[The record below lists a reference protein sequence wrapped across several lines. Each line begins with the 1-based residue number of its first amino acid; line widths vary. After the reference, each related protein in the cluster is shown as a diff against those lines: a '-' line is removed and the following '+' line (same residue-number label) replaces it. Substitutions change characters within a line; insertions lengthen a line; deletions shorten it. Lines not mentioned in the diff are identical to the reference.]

1 MERSIRRFAWV
12 SLIFVYLVITAGSI
26 VRMTGSGM
34 GCPDWPKCF
43 GYTIPPTET
52 SQVAWEAGRDFR
64 RGQMIVHDI
73 EYEGSVQER
82 LLRAREHFTSGERF
96 DERNWEVYTKHDY
109 TTFNATHTWIEF
121 INRLIGALTGIP
133 VLILFV
139 ISLIFGVRSRKWTYF
154 LLAAGGVFM
163 LGFEAWLGKLVV
175 DGNLIPGSITIHMF
189 GSMVLV
195 VLLLVIIRRKRDEK
209 QVVQKRTRRLLLATF
224 VLTIIQILLGTQ
236 VREEVDVIAKS
247 GLDRSDWI
255 SQLPIIFEIHRS
267 FSWLLLILA
276 AAWLF
281 YASREKSAVR
291 EQFLA
296 GALMGFQLL
305 AGVILTYAGM
315 PQFLQPAHLVAG
327 ILLFG
332 VLWSASLKVTSKGG

>member
-1 MERSIRRFAWV
+1 
-12 SLIFVYLVITAGSI
+12 
-26 VRMTGSGM
+26 M

-43 GYTIPPTET
+43 GYTIPPTDAE
-52 SQVAWEAGRDFR
+52 QVMWEEGRDFR
-64 RGQMIVHDI
+64 RGQMIVHEV
-73 EYEGSVQER
+73 EYAGKMQER
-82 LLRAREHFTSGERF
+82 LLRARMNFTSGERF
-96 DERNWEVYTKHDY
+96 DEQNWEVFTRHDY

-139 ISLIFGVRSRKWTYF
+139 ISFIFSMRTRNWSYF
-154 LLAAGGVFM
+154 LLAAAVLFM

-195 VLLLVIIRRKRDEK
+195 VLLLLIIRKSRGNK
-209 QVVQKRTRRLLLATF
+209 QAVHKRTRGILLATF
-224 VLTIIQILLGTQ
+224 SLTIIQILLGTQ
-236 VREEVDVIAKS
+236 VREEVDVLAKS
-247 GLDRSDWI
+247 GIDRSDWI
-255 SQLPIIFEIHRS
+255 AQLPIIFEVHRS
-267 FSWLLLILA
+267 FSWVLLILTA
-276 AAWLF
+276 TWLF
-281 YASREKSAVR
+281 YAAREKWLIR

-296 GALMGFQLL
+296 GALMAFQIL

-332 VLWSASLKVTSKGG
+332 VFWSAALKVSTRTV